1 MAHQQNG
8 EYFTI
13 SAVSSMFNIHPQT
26 LRLYEREGLLQPD
39 RSAGNTRLY
48 SRQDIEHL
56 STILNLTREMG
67 VNLAGVSVIM
77 ELLKKLRETQA
88 EKDALQMLC
97 TQMESHQASGNAANP
112 KSSLNA

>member
-1 MAHQQNG
+1 MATPKSG

-13 SAVSSMFNIHPQT
+13 SVVSSMFGVHPQT
-26 LRLYEREGLLQPD
+26 LRLYEREGLLQPE

-67 VNLAGVSVIM
+67 VNLAGVSIIM
-77 ELLKKLRETQA
+77 DLLQKLRDTQA
-88 EKDALQMLC
+88 EKDALLSMCAEVEVQHG
-97 TQMESHQASGNAANP
+97 SHRQERSP
-112 KSSLNA
+112 T

>member
-1 MAHQQNG
+1 MARQQNS

-13 SAVSSMFNIHPQT
+13 SVVSSMFNIHPQT

-56 STILNLTREMG
+56 NTILNLTREMG
-67 VNLAGVSVIM
+67 VNLAGVSIIM
-77 ELLKKLRETQA
+77 ELLKKLREAQA
-88 EKDALQMLC
+88 EKDALQTLC
-97 TQMESHQASGNAANP
+97 MQMESHPDSVKTTNP
-112 KSSLNA
+112 QPSFDV

>member
-1 MAHQQNG
+1 MAAPKNG

-13 SAVSSMFNIHPQT
+13 SVVSSMFDIHPQT

-67 VNLAGVSVIM
+67 VNLAGVSIIM
-77 ELLKKLRETQA
+77 DLLKKLRDTQA
-88 EKDALQMLC
+88 EKDALLSMHDNIVAQ
-97 TQMESHQASGNAANP
+97 QQSRSV
-112 KSSLNA
+112 

>member
-1 MAHQQNG
+1 MARQQNS

-13 SAVSSMFNIHPQT
+13 SVVSSMFNIHPQT

-67 VNLAGVSVIM
+67 VNLAGVSIIM

-88 EKDALQMLC
+88 EKDALQTLC
-97 TQMESHQASGNAANP
+97 AQMELHQASLKATYSKP
-112 KSSLNA
+112 LLNS

>member
-1 MAHQQNG
+1 MARQQNS

-13 SAVSSMFNIHPQT
+13 SVVSSMFNIHPQT
-26 LRLYEREGLLQPD
+26 LRLYEREGLLQPG

-67 VNLAGVSVIM
+67 VNLAGVSIIM
-77 ELLKKLRETQA
+77 ELLKKLREMQA
-88 EKDALQMLC
+88 EKDALQTLC
-97 TQMESHQASGNAANP
+97 AQMESHQDSMNAANP
-112 KSSLNA
+112 KPSFNS